1 MSDRVMDGIVS
12 VVDRQTERGIIRDAC
27 GTLYD
32 FTREDM
38 VFWMDFQVLDVGT
51 AVTFEPRRRKR
62 VSGAI
67 NVELKS
73 IERHVPT

>member
-1 MSDRVMDGIVS
+1 MVGIVS
-12 VVDRQTERGIIRDAC
+12 AVDRATERGIIRDAG

-38 VFWMDFQVLDVGT
+38 VFWMDFQVLDIGT

-62 VSGAI
+62 LSGAI
-67 NVELKS
+67 NVELKL
-73 IERHVPT
+73 IDGHVLT